1 MSRATSGQLGE
12 AGTLAQRPIP
22 SRSRKG
28 GHYGWGLLPNSGR
41 PPGGRQFPSYS
52 FSSLVP
58 VRHWARDPALRSW
71 PVLLLV
77 ALVCVPPIAL
87 VLLNNPTEARIH
99 VIAWIF
105 AAYFAVAWLLLLGVI
120 VRPQHVSRSMLA
132 AIAVIGIVTQAP
144 TAIFLETQ
152 LHSSTGS
159 LLDVFTIGI
168 PEELAKAIPIVAV
181 AWIWR
186 QYWHTQTPRDYLFLG
201 AVSGLVFG
209 AAEAVHYFTN
219 VLGSL
224 SGNVNGLD
232 LQDLTIQYIWRFL
245 TDPIDHAMWAG
256 ITGYFIGLAITG
268 QNRKYSV
275 GFVGIAI
282 AAVLHGLNDWN
293 PINGHLAWV
302 LVTLI
307 SVLLFLGY
315 ARAGAWLPQQA
326 LASSPDLAPPTR
338 RCPWA
343 AGPAGHVPPA
353 ATPARPATVPR
364 RVTVPRRATAPRRVM
379 APRRVTVP
387 RLVTVPQRLRCPGG
401 TASPVGPPASREAWW
416 QHAPAAGAGR
426 PRLRS
431 QPTPRPRRPNDRTAR
446 RRTASRRSAQCR
458 HPAHR
463 GTAQAAPQAMVGAVA
478 PGP

>member
-1 MSRATSGQLGE
+1 M
-12 AGTLAQRPIP
+12 
-22 SRSRKG
+22 G
-28 GHYGWGLLPNSGR
+28 GGYFPNSGR
-41 PPGGRQFPSYS
+41 PPGRPSPSYS

-87 VLLNNPTEARIH
+87 VLLNNQTEARIH

-144 TAIFLETQ
+144 TAIFLETK
-152 LHSSTGS
+152 LHSSTGN

-268 QNRKYSV
+268 PNRKYSL
-275 GFVGIAI
+275 GLVGIAI

-307 SVLLFLGY
+307 SVILFLGY

-326 LASSPDLAPPTR
+326 LASSPDLAPPR
-338 RCPWA
+338 PAPGPGPPGPRA
-343 AGPAGHVPPA
+343 AGRGRPLPPGPAGHGAPA
-353 ATPARPATVPR
+353 GHGPR
-364 RVTVPRRATAPRRVM
+364 RVTVRPRSAGGLVAAPARGQRPARPRASAASPRLARAAGMTAPH
-379 APRRVTVP
+379 AAVP
-387 RLVTVPQRLRCPGG
+387 H
-401 TASPVGPPASREAWW
+401 S
-416 QHAPAAGAGR
+416 AAT
-426 PRLRS
+426 
-431 QPTPRPRRPNDRTAR
+431 QPT
-446 RRTASRRSAQCR
+446 
-458 HPAHR
+458 
-463 GTAQAAPQAMVGAVA
+463 VA
-478 PGP
+478 PPTRPPSHGGSSSARSVTG

>member
-1 MSRATSGQLGE
+1 M
-12 AGTLAQRPIP
+12 
-22 SRSRKG
+22 G
-28 GHYGWGLLPNSGR
+28 GGYFPNSGR
-41 PPGGRQFPSYS
+41 PPGGQFPSYS

-99 VIAWIF
+99 LIAWIF

-152 LHSSTGS
+152 LHSSTGT

-186 QYWHTQTPRDYLFLG
+186 QYWPTQTPRDYLFLG

-224 SGNVNGLD
+224 QGNVNGLD

-293 PINGHLAWV
+293 AINAHLAWV
-302 LVTLI
+302 LITLI

-315 ARAGAWLPQQA
+315 ARAGAWLPEQQQA
-326 LASSPDLAPPTR
+326 FASSPDLAPSPHMPPG
-338 RCPWA
+338 PWA
-343 AGPAGHVPPA
+343 AGPAGHMPPAAHPGPAGYGAPAVPPA
-353 ATPARPATVPR
+353 AAAAPAGRSRRSRSRPR
-364 RVTVPRRATAPRRVM
+364 RRPSGVAGGLVAAHARGRR
-379 APRRVTVP
+379 
-387 RLVTVPQRLRCPGG
+387 PG
-401 TASPVGPPASREAWW
+401 P
-416 QHAPAAGAGR
+416 
-426 PRLRS
+426 LRS
-431 QPTPRPRRPNDRTAR
+431 RPTPRPRRPTSPQRTPPRQRTPPFRTALPPSPPR
-446 RRTASRRSAQCR
+446 PSASRALSHGGSSSA
-458 HPAHR
+458 
-463 GTAQAAPQAMVGAVA
+463 GSVTG
-478 PGP
+478 

>member
-1 MSRATSGQLGE
+1 M
-12 AGTLAQRPIP
+12 
-22 SRSRKG
+22 G
-28 GHYGWGLLPNSGR
+28 GGYFPNSGR
-41 PPGGRQFPSYS
+41 PPGGQFPSYS

-99 VIAWIF
+99 LIAWIF
-105 AAYFAVAWLLLLGVI
+105 AAYFAAAWLLLLGVI

-132 AIAVIGIVTQAP
+132 AVAVIGIVTQAP

-224 SGNVNGLD
+224 QGNVNGLD

-293 PINGHLAWV
+293 PINAHLAWV
-302 LVTLI
+302 LITLI

-315 ARAGAWLPQQA
+315 ARAGAWLPEQQQA
-326 LASSPDLAPPTR
+326 FASSPELAPSPHMPPG
-338 RCPWA
+338 PWA
-343 AGPAGHVPPA
+343 AGPAGHMSPA
-353 ATPARPATVPR
+353 AHPGPAGYGAPAGCRPGGPPR
-364 RVTVPRRATAPRRVM
+364 RGPRRAAAGGPGASHVGR
-379 APRRVTVP
+379 P
-387 RLVTVPQRLRCPGG
+387 PGG
-401 TASPVGPPASREAWW
+401 R
-416 QHAPAAGAGR
+416 GR
-426 PRLRS
+426 PGGSTRPRPAPGPLRS
-431 QPTPRPRRPNDRTAR
+431 RPTPRPRRPTSPQRTPPRQRTPPFRTALPPSPPR
-446 RRTASRRSAQCR
+446 SSASRALSHGGSSSA
-458 HPAHR
+458 
-463 GTAQAAPQAMVGAVA
+463 GSVTG
-478 PGP
+478 